1 MEDTSA
7 SKTGITTADTE
18 HDTLLNDIDEEII
31 VPDFNLSND
40 ADNATLAFF
49 SNPMYLSLIK
59 KREQLIDNT
68 KDNKKNVKFYRKRLV
83 SLFKDLIKDDNDSP
97 TQELKEMYNRFVNT
111 AMHYFQV
118 IDKKDI
124 IQEQHIKHADEEEQ
138 SDKIIDDVLND
149 LDSGAENLT
158 INEANDLMMKKTI
171 QMASLDNYVITKHDN
186 SSTEFRIIPVKL
198 EIDLKTPN
206 LKTKGVKLKTK
217 VKKNKEED
225 LSQ

>member
-1 MEDTSA
+1 M
-7 SKTGITTADTE
+7 
-18 HDTLLNDIDEEII
+18 
-31 VPDFNLSND
+31 
-40 ADNATLAFF
+40 
-49 SNPMYLSLIK
+49 
-59 KREQLIDNT
+59 
-68 KDNKKNVKFYRKRLV
+68 KFYRKRLV

-124 IQEQHIKHADEEEQ
+124 IQEQYIKHAGEAGQEEQ
-138 SDKIIDDVLND
+138 SEQIIDDVLND
-149 LDSGAENLT
+149 IDDSGAENLT

>member
-1 MEDTSA
+1 MD
-7 SKTGITTADTE
+7 ADTE
-18 HDTLLNDIDEEII
+18 HDTLLNDIEEEII
-31 VPDFNLSND
+31 IPDFNLSSD

-59 KREQLIDNT
+59 KREQFIDNT

-124 IQEQHIKHADEEEQ
+124 IQEQHRQIGQEEQ
-138 SDKIIDDVLND
+138 SEQIIDDVLND
-149 LDSGAENLT
+149 IDDSGAENLT

>member
-1 MEDTSA
+1 MD
-7 SKTGITTADTE
+7 ADKE
-18 HDTLLNDIDEEII
+18 VDTLLNDIEEEII
-31 VPDFNLSND
+31 IPDFNLSND

-59 KREQLIDNT
+59 KREQFIDNT

-124 IQEQHIKHADEEEQ
+124 IQEQHRQAPGHPEEGSQEEQ
-138 SDKIIDDVLND
+138 IIDDVLND
-149 LDSGAENLT
+149 IDDSGAENLT

>member
-1 MEDTSA
+1 ME
-7 SKTGITTADTE
+7 ADTE
-18 HDTLLNDIDEEII
+18 HDTLLNDIEEEII

-124 IQEQHIKHADEEEQ
+124 IQEQHRQIGQEEQ
-138 SDKIIDDVLND
+138 SEQIIDDVLND
-149 LDSGAENLT
+149 IDDSGAENLT